1 MKEPTA
7 TKLFVG
13 QIPKDWTESDLRP
26 IFEPYGEI
34 HSLNL
39 LLDKA
44 TGQHKGCAFL
54 TYYENESAKT
64 AAEELHEK
72 RTLPGARNVIQVKP
86 ASSESEDTRKLFI
99 GMLSKSTDENQLRE
113 MFAPYGTIEELAIL
127 KGSDGGSKGC
137 AFMKFETRLQ
147 AMKAIKEMHNS
158 TTMDGMRGPIVVKLA
173 DSEKD
178 KAAKRKIGEVGTSD
192 ARSAHAAAPG
202 RMAGGVA
209 RGPVLP
215 SAIQPAAASIAGGVA
230 TLAQQ
235 VAYYQQVFAQMGL
248 PQVIAAAPGGLAPA
262 ALLGQQLGQS
272 LGQQLQTAQTSTTS
286 RSLGAYNSAAG
297 TTGYASATGYGG
309 SGISAGDSTLQQAY
323 SGIQQYM
330 STAPTINNVYGS
342 STQVN
347 SESAYSAE
355 KKSGPDGANLFIYQ
369 IPGEF
374 NDTDLMQ
381 TFMPF
386 GNVISAK
393 VFIDK
398 TTGASKG
405 FGFVSYDNSA
415 SAASAISA
423 MNGFAIGSKRL
434 KVQLKRPKDSNK
446 PY

>member
-39 LLDKA
+39 LLDKG

-72 RTLPGARNVIQVKP
+72 RTLPGARNLIQVKP

-99 GMLSKSTDENQLRE
+99 GMLAKTTTEDQLRE

-127 KGSDGGSKGC
+127 KGSDGASKGC

-147 AMKAIKEMHNS
+147 AMKAIKELHNA
-158 TTMDGMRGPIVVKLA
+158 TTMEGMRGPIVVKLA

-178 KAAKRKIGEVGTSD
+178 KAAKRKIAQVGTSD
-192 ARSAHAAAPG
+192 ASSAHAAASS
-202 RMAGGVA
+202 RIGGGLA
-209 RGPVLP
+209 RGAVLP
-215 SAIQPAAASIAGGVA
+215 AAIQPAAASIAGGVA

-248 PQVIAAAPGGLAPA
+248 PQVIAAAPGGLAPTA
-262 ALLGQQLGQS
+262 ILGQS
-272 LGQQLQTAQTSTTS
+272 LGQQLQTAQASTTS
-286 RSLGAYNSAAG
+286 RSLGTFNSAAG
-297 TTGYASATGYGG
+297 TSGYASATGYGG
-309 SGISAGDSTLQQAY
+309 GSGLSASDSTLQQAY

-330 STAPTINNVYGS
+330 ATVPSINNVYGGS
-342 STQVN
+342 AQVN
-347 SESAYSAE
+347 SDSGYSAE

-374 NDTDLMQ
+374 TDSDLMQ

-398 TTGASKG
+398 TTGSSKG
-405 FGFVSYDNSA
+405 FGFVSYDNATSA
-415 SAASAISA
+415 QSAISA

-434 KVQLKRPKDSNK
+434 KVQLKRPKDSKK